1 MIISLVTLFGLETAM
16 LFATLDRI
24 NKDENLFEYIMTFVL
39 IGVYAL
45 AIVIYVPLLITVMR
59 RLKLAYPEVHA

>member
-24 NKDENLFEYIMTFVL
+24 NKDENLFEDIMTFVL

-45 AIVIYVPLLITVMR
+45 AIVIYVPLFITVMR

>member
-1 MIISLVTLFGLETAM
+1 MIISLVILFGLETAM

-24 NKDENLFEYIMTFVL
+24 NKDENLFEDIMTFVL

-45 AIVIYVPLLITVMR
+45 AIVIYVPLFITVMR
-59 RLKLAYPEVHA
+59 RLKLAYPEVPA

>member
-1 MIISLVTLFGLETAM
+1 MIISLVILFGLETAM

-24 NKDENLFEYIMTFVL
+24 NKDENLFEDIMTFVL

-45 AIVIYVPLLITVMR
+45 AIVIYVPLFITVMR